1 MQYAHILSYIGGKFN
16 IAEWVVSHFPKHT
29 CYVEPFGGAAHVLLR
44 KRASEIEVYNDISQD
59 LVNLFMV
66 AKENPDKLIYETN
79 ALPYSRW
86 LYESWLKDWRAGFK
100 GRDSLD
106 WAVRYFYLANTCFSG
121 KFTAGFQT
129 GLNRDSTHDYYNGCS
144 RIRLFQARMK
154 YVLIENMDYFKL
166 IPKYDSPDT
175 FFYCDP
181 PYIGAEDYY
190 EHPFTIADH
199 RKLAEL
205 LNNIQ
210 GKVAVSYY
218 PNVLV
223 DELYPYWTKYKISK
237 VKQSAGVT
245 MFTDTTERPLST
257 ELLLTNFNIMKP
269 LTAWNY
275 LEKEA

>member
-1 MQYAHILSYIGGKFN
+1 MMPRGCYRDTKELYDDLMFCRKCIAKYGGK
-16 IAEWVVSHFPKHT
+16 A
-29 CYVEPFGGAAHVLLR
+29 CR
-44 KRASEIEVYNDISQD
+44 EIEVYNDISQD

-86 LYESWLKDWRAGFK
+86 LYETWLKDWKAGFK
-100 GRDSLD
+100 GRDTLD

-129 GLNRDSTHDYYNGCS
+129 GLTRDATHDYFNGCS
-144 RIRLFQARMK
+144 RIRLFQTRMK
-154 YVLIENMDYFKL
+154 YVLIENIDYFKL

-199 RKLAEL
+199 RKLADL

-210 GKVAVSYY
+210 SKVAVSYY
-218 PNVLV
+218 PNALV
-223 DELYPYWTKYKISK
+223 DELYPNWTKYETQK

-245 MFTDTTERPLST
+245 VHTDVIERPLST

-275 LEKEA
+275 SELEK